1 MIQLPLNI
9 GDPAPDFELPGVD
22 EKTYTLESF
31 ADKDILGLMFMC
43 VHCPTVKIYE
53 DRLIATQNDYAARGV
68 QMVGI
73 NPNDSVK
80 YPEDSFESMTRRAK
94 EMAYPFPYLRDKSQT
109 VAEAYGAQ
117 TTPDLF
123 IFDKERILRYRGRLD
138 DNRDDPSAVQQQY
151 VRAAFEALLAGVEP
165 SQSFVPPVGCSIK
178 WAD

>member
-1 MIQLPLNI
+1 MMQLPLNI

-22 EKTYTLESF
+22 EKTYRLESF

-94 EMAYPFPYLRDKSQT
+94 EMGYPFPYLRDKTQA

-117 TTPDLF
+117 
-123 IFDKERILRYRGRLD
+123 
-138 DNRDDPSAVQQQY
+138 
-151 VRAAFEALLAGVEP
+151 
-165 SQSFVPPVGCSIK
+165 
-178 WAD
+178 